1 MTKDDMV
8 SLLKSVGVDENT
20 VTAMSNAYDI
30 GYDTGCS
37 NTKKYVEQFGYVF
50 PTGELNESKTNK

>member
-20 VTAMSNAYDI
+20 VTAMSNAFDI
-30 GYDTGCS
+30 GYEAG
-37 NTKKYVEQFGYVF
+37 EIAGYNKHLQNLQ
-50 PTGELNESKTNK
+50 TIGDKNEPKTDK